1 MNVAEYIDHTLLKP
15 DSTLENIRQ
24 LCSEAQ
30 EYGFAAVCIPPYYV
44 HDAFRWLESA
54 PKKVQVATVVGFP
67 LGYSST
73 AAKVEEI
80 KRAIEDGAD
89 EIDAVI
95 NLCAVKSQL
104 WSYVRSDLDSLVT
117 ATRMKGKKIK
127 IILETALLTPDELEK
142 ACVILSDLEPD
153 FAKTSTGFNGGGATL
168 EAVQRMGT
176 LLQHKIAIKAS
187 GGIRN
192 FADAK
197 AMIEAGASRIG
208 TSSGVAIVKGESGD
222 SAAY

>member
-1 MNVAEYIDHTLLKP
+1 MNLAAYIDHTLLKP

-24 LCSEAQ
+24 ICNEAK
-30 EYGFAAVCIPPYYV
+30 EFGFAAVCIPPYYV
-44 HDAFRWLESA
+44 HDAARWLEDT
-54 PKKVQVATVVGFP
+54 PQKIQVATVVGFP

-73 AAKVEEI
+73 IAKVEEI
-80 KRAIEDGAD
+80 KRAIDDGAD

-104 WSYVRSDLDSLVT
+104 WSHVRSDLDSLIT

-127 IILETALLTPDELEK
+127 IILETALLTTKELEQ
-142 ACVILSDLEPD
+142 ACAILLDLNPD

-168 EAVQRMGT
+168 EVVQQMGV

-192 FADAK
+192 AADTI
-197 AMIEAGASRIG
+197 AMIQAGASRIG
-208 TSSGVAIVKGESGD
+208 TSSGVAIVNGATGEGG
-222 SAAY
+222 Y

>member
-15 DSTLENIRQ
+15 DCTRENIRQ
-24 LCSEAQ
+24 LCAEAQ
-30 EYGFAAVCIPPYYV
+30 EFQFAAVCIPPYYV
-44 HDAFRWLESA
+44 RDAFRWLEST
-54 PKKVQVATVVGFP
+54 PTKIQVATVVGFP

-80 KRAIEDGAD
+80 KRAIEEGAD

-104 WSYVRSDLDSLVT
+104 WSHVKSDLDSLVM

-127 IILETALLTPDELEK
+127 IILETALLTPEELEHS
-142 ACVILSDLEPD
+142 CTILSELEPD
-153 FAKTSTGFNGGGATL
+153 FAKTSTGFNGGGATP
-168 EAVQRMGT
+168 EVVKRMAD
-176 LLQHKIAIKAS
+176 LLQRKIAIKAS
-187 GGIRN
+187 GGIRTL
-192 FADAK
+192 AEAK

-208 TSSGVAIVKGESGD
+208 TSSGVAIVKGESGLGT
-222 SAAY
+222 Y